1 MARVCVIVYTD
12 YPADTRV
19 RRAAEALAERGDDV
33 VVICP
38 MTPSL
43 KGRTE
48 MSGVRLQPIKS
59 FGYTKAMSPREYIRR
74 YVTLRGVAPARA
86 R

>member
-1 MARVCVIVYTD
+1 MARICVIVYTD

-43 KGRTE
+43 KSRTE
-48 MSGVRLQPIKS
+48 MSGVKLQPIKS

-74 YVTLRGVAPARA
+74 YVDVSWRRPARA